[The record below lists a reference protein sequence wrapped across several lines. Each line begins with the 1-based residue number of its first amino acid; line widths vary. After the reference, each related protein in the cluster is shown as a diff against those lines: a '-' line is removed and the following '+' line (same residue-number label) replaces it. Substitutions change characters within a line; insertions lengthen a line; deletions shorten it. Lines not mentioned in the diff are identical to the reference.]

1 MVTLG
6 LDLPNWKHDNLI
18 SYQADLTDTEQ
29 TNETAQLISSS
40 HKINN
45 IVHNA
50 GMILPNLLPK
60 VKTDDILTLSHL
72 HLAAPIALTQAIL
85 PNMINDK
92 NGRIVFIS
100 SRASMG
106 MPTRSAYAATK
117 AGIHGLAK
125 TWALELAENNDPKAV
140 DLMMDWAHGPA
151 GHFGGHPV
159 PGLYHINTGGMLAKS
174 RTIKDTLG
182 VDFRACDNYKNGFEA
197 AKKIKIPTLS
207 ILATGDKMCPV
218 KEGRKLADLI
228 DGSKVD
234 IIDNCGHMM
243 LLEEADR
250 VLKVLKE
257 FIVTNYPAN

>member
-1 MVTLG
+1 MKTKTTLITGGGSGIGATLTKNLIAKGEVVVTLG

-18 SYQADLTDTEQ
+18 GYQADLTDTEQ
-29 TNETAQLISSS
+29 TNEAAQLISSS

-125 TWALELAENNDPKAV
+125 TWALELAENNITVNVIAPGPVLTQNFWDLVPK
-140 DLMMDWAHGPA
+140 DSELQQEISDNI
-151 GHFGGHPV
+151 PV
-159 PGLYHINTGGMLAKS
+159 GRIGT
-174 RTIKDTLG
+174 
-182 VDFRACDNYKNGFEA
+182 
-197 AKKIKIPTLS
+197 
-207 ILATGDKMCPV
+207 TGDIANAVEFFLDEKASFV
-218 KEGRKLADLI
+218 TGQVLY
-228 DGSKVD
+228 V
-234 IIDNCGHMM
+234 CGGTS
-243 LLEEADR
+243 
-250 VLKVLKE
+250 LKGLG
-257 FIVTNYPAN
+257 T

>member
-1 MVTLG
+1 MDKFMKTKTTLITGGGSGIGAALTKNLIAKGEVVVTLG

-29 TNETAQLISSS
+29 TNEAAQLISSS

-125 TWALELAENNDPKAV
+125 TWALELAENNITVNVIAPGPVLTQNFWDLVPK
-140 DLMMDWAHGPA
+140 DSELQQEISDNI
-151 GHFGGHPV
+151 PV
-159 PGLYHINTGGMLAKS
+159 GRIGT
-174 RTIKDTLG
+174 
-182 VDFRACDNYKNGFEA
+182 
-197 AKKIKIPTLS
+197 
-207 ILATGDKMCPV
+207 TGDIANAVEFFLDEKASFV
-218 KEGRKLADLI
+218 TGQVLY
-228 DGSKVD
+228 V
-234 IIDNCGHMM
+234 CGGTS
-243 LLEEADR
+243 
-250 VLKVLKE
+250 LKGLG
-257 FIVTNYPAN
+257 T

>member
-1 MVTLG
+1 MKTKSTLITGGGSGIGASLTKNLIAKGEVVVTLG

-29 TNETAQLISSS
+29 TNEAAQLISSS

-125 TWALELAENNDPKAV
+125 TWALELAENNITVNVIAPGPVLTQNFWDLVPK
-140 DLMMDWAHGPA
+140 DSELQQEISDNI
-151 GHFGGHPV
+151 PV
-159 PGLYHINTGGMLAKS
+159 GRIGT
-174 RTIKDTLG
+174 
-182 VDFRACDNYKNGFEA
+182 
-197 AKKIKIPTLS
+197 
-207 ILATGDKMCPV
+207 TGDIANAVEFFLDEKASFV
-218 KEGRKLADLI
+218 TGQVLY
-228 DGSKVD
+228 V
-234 IIDNCGHMM
+234 CGGTS
-243 LLEEADR
+243 
-250 VLKVLKE
+250 LKGLG
-257 FIVTNYPAN
+257 T

>member
-1 MVTLG
+1 MKTKTTLITGGGSGIGAALTKNLIAKGEVVVTLG

-29 TNETAQLISSS
+29 TNEAAQLISSS

-125 TWALELAENNDPKAV
+125 TWALELAENNITVNVIAP
-140 DLMMDWAHGPA
+140 GPVLTQN
-151 GHFGGHPV
+151 FWDFVQKDSELQQEISDNIPV
-159 PGLYHINTGGMLAKS
+159 GRIGT
-174 RTIKDTLG
+174 
-182 VDFRACDNYKNGFEA
+182 
-197 AKKIKIPTLS
+197 
-207 ILATGDKMCPV
+207 TGDIANAVEFFLDEKASFV
-218 KEGRKLADLI
+218 TGQVLY
-228 DGSKVD
+228 V
-234 IIDNCGHMM
+234 CGG
-243 LLEEADR
+243 AS
-250 VLKVLKE
+250 LKGLG
-257 FIVTNYPAN
+257 T

>member
-1 MVTLG
+1 MKTKTTLITGGGSGIGATLTKNLIAKGEVVVTLG

-29 TNETAQLISSS
+29 TNEAAQLISSS

-60 VKTDDILTLSHL
+60 DKTDDILTLSHL

-125 TWALELAENNDPKAV
+125 TWALELAENNITVNVIAPGPVLTQNFWDLVPK
-140 DLMMDWAHGPA
+140 DSELQQEISDNI
-151 GHFGGHPV
+151 PV
-159 PGLYHINTGGMLAKS
+159 GRIGT
-174 RTIKDTLG
+174 
-182 VDFRACDNYKNGFEA
+182 
-197 AKKIKIPTLS
+197 
-207 ILATGDKMCPV
+207 TGDIANAVEFFLDEKASFV
-218 KEGRKLADLI
+218 TGQVLY
-228 DGSKVD
+228 V
-234 IIDNCGHMM
+234 CGGTS
-243 LLEEADR
+243 
-250 VLKVLKE
+250 LKGLG
-257 FIVTNYPAN
+257 T

>member
-1 MVTLG
+1 MKTKTTLITGGGSGIGATLTKNLIAKGEVVVTLG
-6 LDLPNWKHDNLI
+6 LDLPNWKHENLI

-29 TNETAQLISSS
+29 TNEAAQLISSS

-125 TWALELAENNDPKAV
+125 TWALELAENNITVNVIAPGPVLTQNFWDLVPK
-140 DLMMDWAHGPA
+140 DSELQQEISDNI
-151 GHFGGHPV
+151 PV
-159 PGLYHINTGGMLAKS
+159 GRIGT
-174 RTIKDTLG
+174 
-182 VDFRACDNYKNGFEA
+182 
-197 AKKIKIPTLS
+197 
-207 ILATGDKMCPV
+207 TGDIANAVEFFLDEKASFV
-218 KEGRKLADLI
+218 TGQVLY
-228 DGSKVD
+228 V
-234 IIDNCGHMM
+234 CGGTS
-243 LLEEADR
+243 
-250 VLKVLKE
+250 LKGLG
-257 FIVTNYPAN
+257 T

>member
-1 MVTLG
+1 MKTKTTLITGGGSGIGAALTKNLIAKGEVVVTLG

-125 TWALELAENNDPKAV
+125 TWALELAKNNITVNVIAPGPVLTQNFWDLVPK
-140 DLMMDWAHGPA
+140 DSELQQEISDDI
-151 GHFGGHPV
+151 PV
-159 PGLYHINTGGMLAKS
+159 GRIGT
-174 RTIKDTLG
+174 
-182 VDFRACDNYKNGFEA
+182 
-197 AKKIKIPTLS
+197 
-207 ILATGDKMCPV
+207 TGDIANAVEFFLDEKASFV
-218 KEGRKLADLI
+218 TGQVLY
-228 DGSKVD
+228 V
-234 IIDNCGHMM
+234 CGGTS
-243 LLEEADR
+243 
-250 VLKVLKE
+250 LKGLG
-257 FIVTNYPAN
+257 T

>member
-1 MVTLG
+1 MKTKTTLITGGGSGIGATLTKNLIAKGEIVVTLG

-29 TNETAQLISSS
+29 TNEAAQLISSS

-72 HLAAPIALTQAIL
+72 HLAAPISLTQAIL

-125 TWALELAENNDPKAV
+125 TWALELAENNITVNVIAPGPVLTQNFWDLVPK
-140 DLMMDWAHGPA
+140 DSELQQEISDNI
-151 GHFGGHPV
+151 PV
-159 PGLYHINTGGMLAKS
+159 GRIGT
-174 RTIKDTLG
+174 
-182 VDFRACDNYKNGFEA
+182 
-197 AKKIKIPTLS
+197 
-207 ILATGDKMCPV
+207 TGDIANAVEFFLDEKASFV
-218 KEGRKLADLI
+218 TGQVLY
-228 DGSKVD
+228 V
-234 IIDNCGHMM
+234 CGGTS
-243 LLEEADR
+243 
-250 VLKVLKE
+250 LKGLG
-257 FIVTNYPAN
+257 T

>member
-1 MVTLG
+1 MKTKTTLITGGGSGIGATLTKNLIAKGEVVVTLG

-29 TNETAQLISSS
+29 TNEAAQLISSS

-125 TWALELAENNDPKAV
+125 TWALELAENNIAPGPVLTQNFWDLVPK
-140 DLMMDWAHGPA
+140 DSELQQEISDNI
-151 GHFGGHPV
+151 PV
-159 PGLYHINTGGMLAKS
+159 GRIGT
-174 RTIKDTLG
+174 
-182 VDFRACDNYKNGFEA
+182 
-197 AKKIKIPTLS
+197 
-207 ILATGDKMCPV
+207 TGDIANAVEFFLDEKASFV
-218 KEGRKLADLI
+218 TGQVLY
-228 DGSKVD
+228 V
-234 IIDNCGHMM
+234 CGGTS
-243 LLEEADR
+243 
-250 VLKVLKE
+250 LKGLG
-257 FIVTNYPAN
+257 T

>member
-1 MVTLG
+1 MKTKTTLITGGGSGIGATLTKNLIAKGELVVTLG

-29 TNETAQLISSS
+29 TNEAAQLISSS

-125 TWALELAENNDPKAV
+125 TWALELAENNITVNVIAPGPVLTQNFWDLVPK
-140 DLMMDWAHGPA
+140 DSELQQEISDNI
-151 GHFGGHPV
+151 PV
-159 PGLYHINTGGMLAKS
+159 GRIGT
-174 RTIKDTLG
+174 
-182 VDFRACDNYKNGFEA
+182 
-197 AKKIKIPTLS
+197 
-207 ILATGDKMCPV
+207 TGDIANAVEFFLDEKASFV
-218 KEGRKLADLI
+218 TGQVLY
-228 DGSKVD
+228 V
-234 IIDNCGHMM
+234 CGGTS
-243 LLEEADR
+243 
-250 VLKVLKE
+250 LKGLG
-257 FIVTNYPAN
+257 T

>member
-1 MVTLG
+1 MKTKTTLITGGGSGIGATLTKNLIAKGEVVVTLG

-29 TNETAQLISSS
+29 TNEAAQLISSS

-125 TWALELAENNDPKAV
+125 TWALELAENNITVNVIAPGPVLTQNFWDLVPK
-140 DLMMDWAHGPA
+140 DSELQQEISDNI
-151 GHFGGHPV
+151 PV
-159 PGLYHINTGGMLAKS
+159 GRIGT
-174 RTIKDTLG
+174 
-182 VDFRACDNYKNGFEA
+182 
-197 AKKIKIPTLS
+197 
-207 ILATGDKMCPV
+207 TGDIANAVEFFLDEKASFV
-218 KEGRKLADLI
+218 TGQVLY
-228 DGSKVD
+228 V
-234 IIDNCGHMM
+234 CGGTS
-243 LLEEADR
+243 LNGLG
-250 VLKVLKE
+250 
-257 FIVTNYPAN
+257 T

>member
-1 MVTLG
+1 MKTKTTLITGGGSGIGATLTKNLIAKGEVVVTLG

-29 TNETAQLISSS
+29 TNEAAQLISSS

-45 IVHNA
+45 VVHNA

-125 TWALELAENNDPKAV
+125 TWALELAENNITVNVIAPGPVLTQNFWDLVPK
-140 DLMMDWAHGPA
+140 DSEHQLEISDNI
-151 GHFGGHPV
+151 PV
-159 PGLYHINTGGMLAKS
+159 G
-174 RTIKDTLG
+174 R
-182 VDFRACDNYKNGFEA
+182 NG
-197 AKKIKIPTLS
+197 T
-207 ILATGDKMCPV
+207 TGDIANAVEFFLDEKASFV
-218 KEGRKLADLI
+218 TGQVLY
-228 DGSKVD
+228 V
-234 IIDNCGHMM
+234 CGGTS
-243 LLEEADR
+243 
-250 VLKVLKE
+250 LKGLG
-257 FIVTNYPAN
+257 T

>member
-1 MVTLG
+1 MKTKTTLITGGGSGIGATLTKNLIAKGEVVVTLG

-29 TNETAQLISSS
+29 TNEAAQLISSS

-125 TWALELAENNDPKAV
+125 TWALELAENNITVNVIAPGPVLTQNFWDLVPK
-140 DLMMDWAHGPA
+140 DSELQQEISDNIPA
-151 GHFGGHPV
+151 GRIG
-159 PGLYHINTGGMLAKS
+159 T
-174 RTIKDTLG
+174 
-182 VDFRACDNYKNGFEA
+182 
-197 AKKIKIPTLS
+197 
-207 ILATGDKMCPV
+207 TGDIANAVEFFLDEKASFV
-218 KEGRKLADLI
+218 TGQVLY
-228 DGSKVD
+228 V
-234 IIDNCGHMM
+234 CGGTS
-243 LLEEADR
+243 
-250 VLKVLKE
+250 LKGLG
-257 FIVTNYPAN
+257 T

>member
-1 MVTLG
+1 MKTKTTLITGGGSGIGATLTKNLIAKGEVVVTLG

-29 TNETAQLISSS
+29 TNEAAQLISSS

-50 GMILPNLLPK
+50 GMILPNLLQK

-125 TWALELAENNDPKAV
+125 TWALELAENNITVNVIAPGPVLTQNFWDLVPK
-140 DLMMDWAHGPA
+140 DSELQQEISDNI
-151 GHFGGHPV
+151 PV
-159 PGLYHINTGGMLAKS
+159 GRIGT
-174 RTIKDTLG
+174 
-182 VDFRACDNYKNGFEA
+182 
-197 AKKIKIPTLS
+197 
-207 ILATGDKMCPV
+207 TGDIANAVEFFLDEKASFV
-218 KEGRKLADLI
+218 TGQVLY
-228 DGSKVD
+228 V
-234 IIDNCGHMM
+234 CGGTS
-243 LLEEADR
+243 
-250 VLKVLKE
+250 LKGLG
-257 FIVTNYPAN
+257 T

>member
-1 MVTLG
+1 MKTKTTLITGGGSGIGATLTKNLIAKGEVVVTLG

-125 TWALELAENNDPKAV
+125 TWALELAENNITVNVIAPGPVLTQNFWDLVPK
-140 DLMMDWAHGPA
+140 DSELQQEISDNI
-151 GHFGGHPV
+151 PV
-159 PGLYHINTGGMLAKS
+159 GRVGT
-174 RTIKDTLG
+174 
-182 VDFRACDNYKNGFEA
+182 
-197 AKKIKIPTLS
+197 
-207 ILATGDKMCPV
+207 TGDIANAVEFFLDEKASFV
-218 KEGRKLADLI
+218 TGQVLY
-228 DGSKVD
+228 V
-234 IIDNCGHMM
+234 CGGTS
-243 LLEEADR
+243 
-250 VLKVLKE
+250 LKGLG
-257 FIVTNYPAN
+257 T

>member
-1 MVTLG
+1 MKTKTTLITGGGSGIGATLTKNLIAKGELVVTLG

-29 TNETAQLISSS
+29 TNEAAQLISSS

-125 TWALELAENNDPKAV
+125 TWALELAENNITVNVIAPGPVLTQNFWDLVPK
-140 DLMMDWAHGPA
+140 DSELQQEISNNI
-151 GHFGGHPV
+151 PV
-159 PGLYHINTGGMLAKS
+159 GRIGT
-174 RTIKDTLG
+174 
-182 VDFRACDNYKNGFEA
+182 
-197 AKKIKIPTLS
+197 
-207 ILATGDKMCPV
+207 TGDIANAVEFFLDEKASFV
-218 KEGRKLADLI
+218 TGQVLY
-228 DGSKVD
+228 V
-234 IIDNCGHMM
+234 CGGTS
-243 LLEEADR
+243 
-250 VLKVLKE
+250 LKGLG
-257 FIVTNYPAN
+257 T

>member
-1 MVTLG
+1 MKTKTTLITGGGSGIGATLTKNLIAKGEVVVTLG
-6 LDLPNWKHDNLI
+6 LELPNWKHDNLI

-125 TWALELAENNDPKAV
+125 TWALELAENNITVNVIAPGPVLTQNFWDLVPK
-140 DLMMDWAHGPA
+140 DSELQQEISDNI
-151 GHFGGHPV
+151 PV
-159 PGLYHINTGGMLAKS
+159 GRIGT
-174 RTIKDTLG
+174 
-182 VDFRACDNYKNGFEA
+182 
-197 AKKIKIPTLS
+197 
-207 ILATGDKMCPV
+207 TGDIANAVEFFLDEKASFV
-218 KEGRKLADLI
+218 TGQVLY
-228 DGSKVD
+228 V
-234 IIDNCGHMM
+234 CGGTS
-243 LLEEADR
+243 
-250 VLKVLKE
+250 LKGLG
-257 FIVTNYPAN
+257 T

>member
-1 MVTLG
+1 MKTKTTLITGGGSGIGAKLTKNLIAKGEVVVTLG

-29 TNETAQLISSS
+29 TNEAAQLISSS

-125 TWALELAENNDPKAV
+125 TWALELAENNITVNVIAPGPVLTQNFWDLVPK
-140 DLMMDWAHGPA
+140 DSELQQEISDNI
-151 GHFGGHPV
+151 PV
-159 PGLYHINTGGMLAKS
+159 GRIGT
-174 RTIKDTLG
+174 
-182 VDFRACDNYKNGFEA
+182 
-197 AKKIKIPTLS
+197 
-207 ILATGDKMCPV
+207 TGDIANAVEFFLDEKASFV
-218 KEGRKLADLI
+218 TGQVLY
-228 DGSKVD
+228 V
-234 IIDNCGHMM
+234 CGGTS
-243 LLEEADR
+243 
-250 VLKVLKE
+250 LKSLG
-257 FIVTNYPAN
+257 T

>member
-1 MVTLG
+1 MKTKTTLITGGGSGIGAALTKNLIAKGEVVVTLG

-29 TNETAQLISSS
+29 TNEAAQLISSS

-125 TWALELAENNDPKAV
+125 TWALELAENNITVNVIAPGPVLTQNFWDLVPK
-140 DLMMDWAHGPA
+140 DSELQQEISDNI
-151 GHFGGHPV
+151 PV
-159 PGLYHINTGGMLAKS
+159 GRIGT
-174 RTIKDTLG
+174 
-182 VDFRACDNYKNGFEA
+182 
-197 AKKIKIPTLS
+197 
-207 ILATGDKMCPV
+207 TGDIANAVEFFLDEKASFV
-218 KEGRKLADLI
+218 TGQVLY
-228 DGSKVD
+228 V
-234 IIDNCGHMM
+234 CGGTS
-243 LLEEADR
+243 
-250 VLKVLKE
+250 LKGLG
-257 FIVTNYPAN
+257 T

>member
-1 MVTLG
+1 MKTKTTLITGGGSGIGATLTKNLIAKGEVVVTLG

-18 SYQADLTDTEQ
+18 GYQADLTDTEQ
-29 TNETAQLISSS
+29 TNEAAQLISSS

-125 TWALELAENNDPKAV
+125 TWALELAENNITVNVIAPGPVLTQNFWDLVPK
-140 DLMMDWAHGPA
+140 DSELQQEISDNI
-151 GHFGGHPV
+151 PV
-159 PGLYHINTGGMLAKS
+159 GRIGT
-174 RTIKDTLG
+174 
-182 VDFRACDNYKNGFEA
+182 
-197 AKKIKIPTLS
+197 
-207 ILATGDKMCPV
+207 TGDIANAVEFFLDEKASFV
-218 KEGRKLADLI
+218 TGQVLY
-228 DGSKVD
+228 V
-234 IIDNCGHMM
+234 CGGTS
-243 LLEEADR
+243 LNGLG
-250 VLKVLKE
+250 
-257 FIVTNYPAN
+257 T

>member
-1 MVTLG
+1 MKTKTTLITGGGSGIGATLTKNLIAKGEVVVTLG

-29 TNETAQLISSS
+29 TNEAAQLISSS

-125 TWALELAENNDPKAV
+125 TWALELAENNITVNVIAPGPVLTKNFWDLVPK
-140 DLMMDWAHGPA
+140 DSELQQEISDNI
-151 GHFGGHPV
+151 PV
-159 PGLYHINTGGMLAKS
+159 GRIGT
-174 RTIKDTLG
+174 
-182 VDFRACDNYKNGFEA
+182 
-197 AKKIKIPTLS
+197 
-207 ILATGDKMCPV
+207 TGDIANAVEFFLDEKASFV
-218 KEGRKLADLI
+218 TGQVLY
-228 DGSKVD
+228 V
-234 IIDNCGHMM
+234 CGGTS
-243 LLEEADR
+243 
-250 VLKVLKE
+250 LKGLG
-257 FIVTNYPAN
+257 T

>member
-1 MVTLG
+1 MKTKTTLITGGGSGIGATLTKNLIAKGEVVVTLG
-6 LDLPNWKHDNLI
+6 LDLPNWKHENLI

-29 TNETAQLISSS
+29 TNEAAQLISSS

-125 TWALELAENNDPKAV
+125 TWALELAENNITVNVIAPGPVLTQNFWDLVPK
-140 DLMMDWAHGPA
+140 DSELQQEISDNI
-151 GHFGGHPV
+151 PV
-159 PGLYHINTGGMLAKS
+159 GRIGT
-174 RTIKDTLG
+174 
-182 VDFRACDNYKNGFEA
+182 
-197 AKKIKIPTLS
+197 
-207 ILATGDKMCPV
+207 TGDIANAVEFFLDEKASFV
-218 KEGRKLADLI
+218 TGQVLY
-228 DGSKVD
+228 V
-234 IIDNCGHMM
+234 CGGTS
-243 LLEEADR
+243 LNGLG
-250 VLKVLKE
+250 
-257 FIVTNYPAN
+257 T

>member
-1 MVTLG
+1 MKTKTTLITGGGSGIGATLTKNLIAKGEVVVTLG

-29 TNETAQLISSS
+29 TNEAAQLISSS

-125 TWALELAENNDPKAV
+125 TWALELAENNITVNVIAPGPVLTQNFWDLVPK
-140 DLMMDWAHGPA
+140 DSELQQEISDNI
-151 GHFGGHPV
+151 PV
-159 PGLYHINTGGMLAKS
+159 GRIGT
-174 RTIKDTLG
+174 
-182 VDFRACDNYKNGFEA
+182 
-197 AKKIKIPTLS
+197 
-207 ILATGDKMCPV
+207 TGDIANAVEFFLDEKASFV
-218 KEGRKLADLI
+218 TGQVLY
-228 DGSKVD
+228 V
-234 IIDNCGHMM
+234 CGGTS
-243 LLEEADR
+243 
-250 VLKVLKE
+250 LKGLG
-257 FIVTNYPAN
+257 T

>member
-1 MVTLG
+1 MKTKTTLITGGGSGIGATLTKNLIAKGEVVVTLG

-18 SYQADLTDTEQ
+18 SYQGDLTDTEQ
-29 TNETAQLISSS
+29 TNEAAQLISSS

-125 TWALELAENNDPKAV
+125 TWALELAENNITVNVIAPGPVLTQNFWDLVPK
-140 DLMMDWAHGPA
+140 DSELQQEISDNI
-151 GHFGGHPV
+151 PV
-159 PGLYHINTGGMLAKS
+159 GRIGT
-174 RTIKDTLG
+174 
-182 VDFRACDNYKNGFEA
+182 
-197 AKKIKIPTLS
+197 
-207 ILATGDKMCPV
+207 TGDIANAVEFFLDEKASFV
-218 KEGRKLADLI
+218 TGQVLY
-228 DGSKVD
+228 V
-234 IIDNCGHMM
+234 CGGTS
-243 LLEEADR
+243 
-250 VLKVLKE
+250 LKGLG
-257 FIVTNYPAN
+257 T

>member
-1 MVTLG
+1 MDKFMKTKTTLITGGGSGIGATLTKNLIAKGEVVVTLG

-29 TNETAQLISSS
+29 TNEAAQLISSS

-125 TWALELAENNDPKAV
+125 TWALELAENNITVNVIAPGPVLTQNFWDLVPK
-140 DLMMDWAHGPA
+140 DSELQQEISDDI
-151 GHFGGHPV
+151 PV
-159 PGLYHINTGGMLAKS
+159 GRIGT
-174 RTIKDTLG
+174 
-182 VDFRACDNYKNGFEA
+182 
-197 AKKIKIPTLS
+197 
-207 ILATGDKMCPV
+207 TGDIANAVEFFLDEKASFV
-218 KEGRKLADLI
+218 TGQVLY
-228 DGSKVD
+228 V
-234 IIDNCGHMM
+234 CGGTS
-243 LLEEADR
+243 
-250 VLKVLKE
+250 LKGLG
-257 FIVTNYPAN
+257 T

>member
-1 MVTLG
+1 MKTKTTLITGGGSGIGAALTKNLIAKGEVVVTLG

-125 TWALELAENNDPKAV
+125 TWALELAENNITVNVIAPGPVLTQNFWDLVPK
-140 DLMMDWAHGPA
+140 DSELQQEISDNI
-151 GHFGGHPV
+151 PV
-159 PGLYHINTGGMLAKS
+159 GRIGT
-174 RTIKDTLG
+174 
-182 VDFRACDNYKNGFEA
+182 
-197 AKKIKIPTLS
+197 
-207 ILATGDKMCPV
+207 TGDIANAVEFFLDEKASFV
-218 KEGRKLADLI
+218 TGQVLY
-228 DGSKVD
+228 V
-234 IIDNCGHMM
+234 CGGTS
-243 LLEEADR
+243 
-250 VLKVLKE
+250 LKGLG
-257 FIVTNYPAN
+257 T

>member
-1 MVTLG
+1 MKTKTTLITGGGSGIGATLTKNLIAKGEVVVTLG

-29 TNETAQLISSS
+29 TNEAAQLISSS

-45 IVHNA
+45 IDHNA

-125 TWALELAENNDPKAV
+125 TWALELAENNITVNVIAPGPVLTQNFWDLVPK
-140 DLMMDWAHGPA
+140 DSELQQEISDNI
-151 GHFGGHPV
+151 PV
-159 PGLYHINTGGMLAKS
+159 GRIGT
-174 RTIKDTLG
+174 
-182 VDFRACDNYKNGFEA
+182 
-197 AKKIKIPTLS
+197 
-207 ILATGDKMCPV
+207 TGDIANAVEFFLDEKASFV
-218 KEGRKLADLI
+218 TGQVLY
-228 DGSKVD
+228 V
-234 IIDNCGHMM
+234 CGGTS
-243 LLEEADR
+243 
-250 VLKVLKE
+250 LKGLG
-257 FIVTNYPAN
+257 T

>member
-1 MVTLG
+1 MKTKTTLITGGGSGIGATLTKNLIAKGEVVVTLG

-29 TNETAQLISSS
+29 TNEAAQLISSS

-100 SRASMG
+100 SRASIG

-125 TWALELAENNDPKAV
+125 TWALELAENNITVNVIAPGPVLTQNFLDLVPK
-140 DLMMDWAHGPA
+140 DSELQQEISDNI
-151 GHFGGHPV
+151 PV
-159 PGLYHINTGGMLAKS
+159 GRIGT
-174 RTIKDTLG
+174 
-182 VDFRACDNYKNGFEA
+182 
-197 AKKIKIPTLS
+197 
-207 ILATGDKMCPV
+207 TGDIANAVEFFLDEKASFV
-218 KEGRKLADLI
+218 TGQVLY
-228 DGSKVD
+228 V
-234 IIDNCGHMM
+234 CGGTS
-243 LLEEADR
+243 
-250 VLKVLKE
+250 LKGLG
-257 FIVTNYPAN
+257 T

>member
-1 MVTLG
+1 MKTKTTLITGGGSGIGATLTKNLIAKGEVVVTLG

-29 TNETAQLISSS
+29 TNEAAQLISSS

-125 TWALELAENNDPKAV
+125 TWALELAENNITVNVIAPGPVLTQNFWDLVPK
-140 DLMMDWAHGPA
+140 DSQLQQEISDNI
-151 GHFGGHPV
+151 PV
-159 PGLYHINTGGMLAKS
+159 GRIGT
-174 RTIKDTLG
+174 
-182 VDFRACDNYKNGFEA
+182 
-197 AKKIKIPTLS
+197 
-207 ILATGDKMCPV
+207 TGDIANAVEFFLDEKASFV
-218 KEGRKLADLI
+218 TGQVLY
-228 DGSKVD
+228 V
-234 IIDNCGHMM
+234 CGGTS
-243 LLEEADR
+243 
-250 VLKVLKE
+250 LKGLG
-257 FIVTNYPAN
+257 T

>member
-29 TNETAQLISSS
+29 TNEAAQLISSS

-125 TWALELAENNDPKAV
+125 TWALELAENNITVNVIAPGPVLTQNFWDLVPK
-140 DLMMDWAHGPA
+140 DSELQQEISDNI
-151 GHFGGHPV
+151 PV
-159 PGLYHINTGGMLAKS
+159 GRIGT
-174 RTIKDTLG
+174 
-182 VDFRACDNYKNGFEA
+182 
-197 AKKIKIPTLS
+197 
-207 ILATGDKMCPV
+207 TGDIANAVEFFLDEKASFV
-218 KEGRKLADLI
+218 TGQVLY
-228 DGSKVD
+228 V
-234 IIDNCGHMM
+234 CGGTS
-243 LLEEADR
+243 
-250 VLKVLKE
+250 LKGLG
-257 FIVTNYPAN
+257 T

>member
-1 MVTLG
+1 MDKFMKTKTTLITGGGSGIGATLTKNLIAKGEVVVTLG

-18 SYQADLTDTEQ
+18 GYQADLTDTEQ
-29 TNETAQLISSS
+29 TNEAAQLISSS

-125 TWALELAENNDPKAV
+125 TWALELAENNITVNVIAPGPVLTQNFWDLVPK
-140 DLMMDWAHGPA
+140 DSELQQEISDNI
-151 GHFGGHPV
+151 PV
-159 PGLYHINTGGMLAKS
+159 GRIGT
-174 RTIKDTLG
+174 
-182 VDFRACDNYKNGFEA
+182 
-197 AKKIKIPTLS
+197 
-207 ILATGDKMCPV
+207 TGDIANAVEFFLDEKASFV
-218 KEGRKLADLI
+218 TGQVLY
-228 DGSKVD
+228 V
-234 IIDNCGHMM
+234 CGGTS
-243 LLEEADR
+243 
-250 VLKVLKE
+250 LKGLG
-257 FIVTNYPAN
+257 T

>member
-1 MVTLG
+1 MKTKTTLITGGGSGIGATLTKNLIAKGEVVVTLG

-60 VKTDDILTLSHL
+60 VKTDDILTLSYL

-125 TWALELAENNDPKAV
+125 TWALELAENNITVNVIAPGPVLTQNFWDLVPK
-140 DLMMDWAHGPA
+140 DSELQQEISDNI
-151 GHFGGHPV
+151 PV
-159 PGLYHINTGGMLAKS
+159 GRIGT
-174 RTIKDTLG
+174 
-182 VDFRACDNYKNGFEA
+182 
-197 AKKIKIPTLS
+197 
-207 ILATGDKMCPV
+207 TGDIANAVEFFLDEKASFV
-218 KEGRKLADLI
+218 TGQVLY
-228 DGSKVD
+228 V
-234 IIDNCGHMM
+234 CGGTS
-243 LLEEADR
+243 
-250 VLKVLKE
+250 LKGLG
-257 FIVTNYPAN
+257 T

>member
-1 MVTLG
+1 MKPKTTLITGGGSGIGATLTKNLIAKGEVVVTLG

-29 TNETAQLISSS
+29 TNEAAQLISSS

-125 TWALELAENNDPKAV
+125 TWALELAENNITVNVIAPGPVLTQNFWDLVPK
-140 DLMMDWAHGPA
+140 DSELQQEISDNI
-151 GHFGGHPV
+151 PV
-159 PGLYHINTGGMLAKS
+159 GRIGT
-174 RTIKDTLG
+174 
-182 VDFRACDNYKNGFEA
+182 
-197 AKKIKIPTLS
+197 
-207 ILATGDKMCPV
+207 TGDIANAVEFFLDEKASFV
-218 KEGRKLADLI
+218 TGQVLY
-228 DGSKVD
+228 V
-234 IIDNCGHMM
+234 CGGTS
-243 LLEEADR
+243 
-250 VLKVLKE
+250 LKGLG
-257 FIVTNYPAN
+257 T